1 MSVTQSFSTL
11 PQRIEI
17 AFWTAVIPLMK
28 EAPLPRL
35 PRRPAIRQASAL
47 HPAESR
53 MAAAWRSPA
62 ASRLLAPALGF
73 GLAGLA
79 LGFTLGYLMV
89 FVH

>member
-1 MSVTQSFSTL
+1 MSVTQPFSTL

-35 PRRPAIRQASAL
+35 PRRPAIRQTSAL
-47 HPAESR
+47 HPAEGR
-53 MAAAWRSPA
+53 PA
-62 ASRLLAPALGF
+62 ARRLPAAYRLLAPALGF